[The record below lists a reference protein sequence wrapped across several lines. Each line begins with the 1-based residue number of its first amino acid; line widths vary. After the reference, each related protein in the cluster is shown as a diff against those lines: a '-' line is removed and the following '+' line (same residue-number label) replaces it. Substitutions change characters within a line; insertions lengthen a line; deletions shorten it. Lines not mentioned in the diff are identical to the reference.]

1 MKEKALCSTET
12 MRVAVAA
19 AVIATSIPVERGL
32 HHFHHQ
38 PPQQMYVHAYIPV
51 HITLFVDTTFV
62 VKVVSTNSIK
72 TLS

>member
-1 MKEKALCSTET
+1 

-19 AVIATSIPVERGL
+19 VVIATSVPVELGL

-51 HITLFVDTTFV
+51 HITLLVDTTFV
-62 VKVVSTNSIK
+62 VKVVFH
-72 TLS
+72 